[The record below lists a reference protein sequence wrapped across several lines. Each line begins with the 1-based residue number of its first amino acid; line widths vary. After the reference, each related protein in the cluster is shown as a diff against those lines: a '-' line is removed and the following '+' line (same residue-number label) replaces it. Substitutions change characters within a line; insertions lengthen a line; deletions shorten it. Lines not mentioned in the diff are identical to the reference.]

1 MPDATVRANA
11 RALSETAN
19 RRAVLGAVLAA
30 ATAAAALPALAA
42 ASVARSHPPDAD
54 LFALIERARTADSL
68 ADEASSAADDVLFK
82 IAPSFPQALIWA
94 ETDDPFWYGVKSGER
109 IRVRTH

>member
-1 MPDATVRANA
+1 MPNATVRANTQ
-11 RALSETAN
+11 ALPEETN

-42 ASVARSHPPDAD
+42 ASVARSHHPDAD

-68 ADEASSAADDVLFK
+68 C
-82 IAPSFPQALIWA
+82 
-94 ETDDPFWYGVKSGER
+94 GRGMR
-109 IRVRTH
+109 GR